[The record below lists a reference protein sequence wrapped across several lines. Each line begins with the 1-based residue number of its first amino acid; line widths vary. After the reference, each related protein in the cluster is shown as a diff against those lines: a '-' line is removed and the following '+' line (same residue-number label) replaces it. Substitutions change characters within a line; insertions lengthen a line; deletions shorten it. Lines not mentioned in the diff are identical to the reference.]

1 MTTTTTTTT
10 MTAVGFF
17 LFSFAGITAT
27 IDFSNY
33 DAAEGCVNARGFDM
47 GGDYHE
53 ANVMYFGEYFTGA
66 AERDQAIAN
75 AMKFVAKEMQKQA
88 DWQAA

>member
-1 MTTTTTTTT
+1 
-10 MTAVGFF
+10 MTAATFS

-27 IDFSNY
+27 LDFSNY
-33 DAAEGCVNARGFDM
+33 DAVEGCVNARGFDM
-47 GGDYHE
+47 GGDYHN
-53 ANVMYFGEYFTGA
+53 ANVMYFAVYFSSP
-66 AERDQAIAN
+66 AERDQAIAD